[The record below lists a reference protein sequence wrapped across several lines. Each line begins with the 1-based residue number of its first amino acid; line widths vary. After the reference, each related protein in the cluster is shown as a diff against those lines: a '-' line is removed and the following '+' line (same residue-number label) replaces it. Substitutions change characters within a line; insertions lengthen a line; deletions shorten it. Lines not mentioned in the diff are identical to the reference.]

1 MLVWL
6 RGLAKAPAIVYKSP
20 DMNDAALQHL
30 SQADPIL
37 GDLIAKVGPCGLKP
51 DHTRSPY
58 QALVQAVAHQQLNG
72 KAANTILARF
82 IALFPHGRFPSAQ
95 EVHDVDITKLTSV
108 GFSRAKSGYV
118 KEIARM
124 ALEGVVPG
132 TGQIKRMSDEEIIE
146 RLTTIKG
153 VGRWTVEMLLI
164 FSLGRPDVLPVDD
177 FGIRTGFGIVYRK
190 RKLPEPKVIL
200 KHGERWKPYRSI
212 ASWYLWR
219 AVDLASEAKKKNE
232 GTTWP

>member
-1 MLVWL
+1 
-6 RGLAKAPAIVYKSP
+6 
-20 DMNDAALQHL
+20 MNDDVLRHL

-37 GDLIAKVGPCGLKP
+37 GELIAQVGPCTLEP
-51 DHTRSPY
+51 DHARSPF
-58 QALVQAVAHQQLNG
+58 QALVQAVAHQQLHA

-82 IALFPHGRFPSAQ
+82 VGLFPHGRFPSAL
-95 EVHDVDITKLTSV
+95 EVYGVDIAKLTGV
-108 GFSRAKSGYV
+108 GFSRAKAGYV
-118 KEIARM
+118 KGIARL

-132 TGQIKRMSDEEIIE
+132 AGQIKRMSDDEIIG

-177 FGIRTGFGIVYRK
+177 FGIRTGFAIVYKK

-200 KHGERWKPYRSI
+200 KHGERWKPFRSI

-219 AVDLASEAKKKNE
+219 AVGLASEAKQKND

>member
-1 MLVWL
+1 M
-6 RGLAKAPAIVYKSP
+6 RGLAKVEVIVYKSP
-20 DMNDAALQHL
+20 DMNDAALRHL

-37 GDLIAKVGPCGLKP
+37 GEVIAKVGPCTLEP
-51 DHTRSPY
+51 DHSRSPF

-72 KAANTILARF
+72 KAANTILGRF
-82 IALFPHGRFPSAQ
+82 VALFPHGRFPSAQ
-95 EVHDVDITKLTSV
+95 EVFDVDIEKLTGV
-108 GFSRAKSGYV
+108 GFSRAKAGYV
-118 KEIARM
+118 KDIARM

-132 TGQIKRMSDEEIIE
+132 AGQIKGMSDEEIIE

-190 RKLPEPKVIL
+190 HKLPEAKVIL

-219 AVDLASEAKKKNE
+219 AVDLAAANKKAND

>member
-1 MLVWL
+1 
-6 RGLAKAPAIVYKSP
+6 
-20 DMNDAALQHL
+20 MNDAALRHL
-30 SQADPIL
+30 TQADPIL
-37 GDLIAKVGPCGLKP
+37 GEVIAKVGPCTLEP
-51 DHTRSPY
+51 DHSRSPF

-82 IALFPHGRFPSAQ
+82 VALFPHGRFPTAQ
-95 EVHDVDITKLTSV
+95 EVSDVDIGKLTGI
-108 GFSRAKSGYV
+108 GFSRAKAGYV

-132 TGQIKRMSDEEIIE
+132 TGRVKRMSDDEIIE
-146 RLTTIKG
+146 RLTTIEG

-164 FSLGRPDVLPVDD
+164 FSLGRPDVLSVDD
-177 FGIRTGFGIVYRK
+177 FGIRRGFSIVYK
-190 RKLPEPKVIL
+190 KHKLPAPKAIL

-219 AVDLASEAKKKNE
+219 AVDLASEAKQNNDGSK
-232 GTTWP
+232 WP